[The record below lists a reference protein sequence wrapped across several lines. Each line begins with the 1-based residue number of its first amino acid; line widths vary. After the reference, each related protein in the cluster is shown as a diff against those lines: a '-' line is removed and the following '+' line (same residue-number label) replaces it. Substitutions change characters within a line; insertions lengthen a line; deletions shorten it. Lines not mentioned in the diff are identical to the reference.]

1 MCTQTLPKRLQ
12 ADVFEHFSYYGVKLL
27 VAYHAHTDMPKTS
40 AGRRF
45 KHFPFRSGD
54 TAPRTVQTL
63 PKRIQTDRFRSDLET
78 RLRGLSK
85 PYRNGLKRIVFGPI
99 RRHGSAGCPSLTE
112 TVSNGHFSIRSGD
125 TAPRIVQTLPKRT
138 RTEGSVMYFHHVPAC
153 SCLIWQLHVFFWL
166 ATHSLMHMK
175 GVGHDAGGIG
185 MCLPAFGSIYSIYM
199 RLLPSVHG
207 SHL

>member
-1 MCTQTLPKRLQ
+1 MTIGS
-12 ADVFEHFSYYGVKLL
+12 ADRPNPTETDLNGPFSV
-27 VAYHAHTDMPKTS
+27 
-40 AGRRF
+40 
-45 KHFPFRSGD
+45 RSGD

-63 PKRIQTDRFRSDLET
+63 PKRIQTDRFRSDQET

-153 SCLIWQLHVFFWL
+153 SCLSWQLHVVFFFASGTMGVVKSML
-166 ATHSLMHMK
+166 VGCRVVCSLCPAIGSMATTCEAL
-175 GVGHDAGGIG
+175 
-185 MCLPAFGSIYSIYM
+185 
-199 RLLPSVHG
+199 R
-207 SHL
+207 